1 MRNNLGDFRKSYKK
15 GALEESQL
23 PMDPLLFFDIW
34 FREAANHN
42 SVDEVNAMS
51 LSTHGTDGFPNTRV
65 VLLKDYDFN
74 GFTFY
79 TNFNSSKGR
88 AIINNPKVCLSF
100 FWPGMERQIIIK
112 GDAQKINNDDSL
124 AYFQSRPRGSQIGAH
139 ASPQSQVVPNRSYLE
154 EQLTYFEKKF
164 SDGTV
169 PKPEHWG
176 GFLVQAY
183 SIEFWQ
189 GRDNRLH
196 DRILFTKD
204 TDGWH
209 RFRLAP

>member
-1 MRNNLGDFRKSYKK
+1 
-15 GALEESQL
+15 
-23 PMDPLLFFDIW
+23 
-34 FREAANHN
+34 
-42 SVDEVNAMS
+42 
-51 LSTHGTDGFPNTRV
+51 
-65 VLLKDYDFN
+65 
-74 GFTFY
+74 
-79 TNFNSSKGR
+79 
-88 AIINNPKVCLSF
+88 
-100 FWPGMERQIIIK
+100 MERQIIIK